1 MKNTRIIFTAE
12 SAKHTP
18 WNSRNSRDQVL
29 EIPKEF
35 LRAEKFLVFFLCGLG
50 VLCGKA
56 FCGELKFRF
65 QPGDKFY
72 LVSVN
77 EQTTTSHPA
86 LGVVDG
92 NERVASQTIRLGC
105 DLDIEEVE
113 EDGCAWAKY
122 TYRQAAMKIND
133 QGVNIAFDSDANQP
147 KVPPLALPLATA
159 VGEGFYIRI
168 TPQGRIDK
176 INGLQAVA
184 SSAKAKVP
192 NIATRDQVVQ
202 AIDKQFSEAVVK
214 RELEDQMTV
223 FPDANAGAAEGIEM
237 PSRSRTTWNR
247 TEQVDEDKIV
257 VERTFR
263 LRERRAPGDTLGIA
277 VIDVNIVVRPA
288 ANADEQVAGGVRT
301 RREVSGQGAGQLEI
315 DEATGRIINK
325 RLTRDTVEQTK
336 VSSEGQVLRIPTVP
350 GPTTKHI
357 VKTFQMIIRLGE
369 GGGAAVEETETPSR
383 SRKPVSPSAH
393 RGGRDSEKPFP
404 AGVEGSQPNQP

>member
-1 MKNTRIIFTAE
+1 VC
-12 SAKHTP
+12 
-18 WNSRNSRDQVL
+18 VL
-29 EIPKEF
+29 ESPAEGSPQQ
-35 LRAEKFLVFFLCGLG
+35 LR
-50 VLCGKA
+50 
-56 FCGELKFRF
+56 FRF
-65 QPGDKFY
+65 EPGDKFF

-77 EQTTTSHPA
+77 EQTTTQ
-86 LGVVDG
+86 VVDG
-92 NERVASQTIRLGC
+92 NQQVTSQTIRLGC

-192 NIATRDQVVQ
+192 NIATRNQVVQ

-214 RELEDQMTV
+214 RELEDQMAV
-223 FPDANAGAAEGIEM
+223 FPDANAGTGPASARFGETGDPCLVTRVTGDEQ
-237 PSRSRTTWNR
+237 PATTWNR

-257 VERTFR
+257 VERIFR
-263 LRERRAPGDTLGIA
+263 LRERGASGDTPGIA
-277 VIDVNIVVRPA
+277 VIEVNVVIRPA
-288 ANADEQVAGGVRT
+288 ANVIEQVAGGVRT
-301 RREVSGQGAGQLEI
+301 RREISGQGAGQLEI

-325 RLTRDTVEQTK
+325 RLTRDTVEETK
-336 VSSEGQVLRIPTVP
+336 VSSEGQVLRIPPVP

-357 VKTFQMIIRLGE
+357 VKTFQMITRLGD
-369 GGGAAVEETETPSR
+369 GAAVEETGTPSR
-383 SRKPVSPSAH
+383 SRK
-393 RGGRDSEKPFP
+393 RDSGKPP
-404 AGVEGSQPNQP
+404 PGGVEGSQPNQP